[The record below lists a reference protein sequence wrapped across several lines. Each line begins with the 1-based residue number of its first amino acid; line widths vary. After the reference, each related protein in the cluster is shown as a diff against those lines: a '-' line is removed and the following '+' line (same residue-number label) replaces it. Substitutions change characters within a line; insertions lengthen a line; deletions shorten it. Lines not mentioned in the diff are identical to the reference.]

1 MNAHTTAA
9 LALSTLLLA
18 VTAGC
23 SSDSDDSPGTP
34 GTVTPPTTTPGNG
47 GSNGGGDSGVVVGQI
62 DRMGRPGVSTALI
75 RTDEDENAYNAA
87 GDPSTWAAM
96 FREPMLERMRLI
108 DGLDGVMGNLV
119 TGSAE
124 QLTGLLLDDR
134 LQIDTSV
141 PECDAYLAL
150 EIPNLNGCGGRTL
163 ERDVIDD
170 TLRHL
175 VSQDMPVSDQADAND
190 ATLPTE
196 WPFLA
201 APFPAAQ

>member
-1 MNAHTTAA
+1 MNTITPAT
-9 LALSTLLLA
+9 LALSALLLA
-18 VTAGC
+18 AAGC
-23 SSDSDDSPGTP
+23 SSDSDDPPGTSGP
-34 GTVTPPTTTPGNG
+34 VTPPVTG
-47 GSNGGGDSGVVVGQI
+47 GGDGGGGGDSGVVVGQI

-75 RTDEDENAYNAA
+75 RTDEDENAYNAN
-87 GDPSTWAAM
+87 GDPSTWDAA

-108 DGLDGVMGNLV
+108 DGLDGEMGNLV

-141 PECDAYLAL
+141 PECGAYLAL
-150 EIPNLNGCGGRTL
+150 EIPNLTGCGGRTL
-163 ERDVIDD
+163 DRDVIDD

-175 VSQDMPVSDQADAND
+175 VSQDRPVSDLADAND
-190 ATLPTE
+190 AVLPTE

-201 APFPAAQ
+201 APFPAQ